1 MLKAQRT
8 AAGFLTVLMA
18 AALAACSSG
27 GGVATVNGQSISKAD
42 FDAKLE
48 GSPVAKGVLNQMAQS
63 MLLEQYA
70 KDNKIDVS
78 DAEVDKKLDALKAQ
92 YGAASFDQLVKQ
104 RGMTEEDVKKAI
116 RDNIIVDKAVGSNVR
131 VSDADISKFF
141 QKNHAAFD
149 KPAQFH
155 ARHIL
160 VPDLRTAQMIEQK
173 LKGGEKFEDLAKQY
187 SQDPGSKDKGGDLG
201 QARSGQM
208 VPSFEKA
215 AFSQPLNAIGAP
227 VKSPFGYHIIQVLE
241 RTPGTKAT
249 LASAHDQ
256 IADQLRQQQEGPLVQ
271 PFLQSLMAK
280 AKIDVQ
286 DKRFAD
292 VFPSPAAGAAAAAG
306 TSPAAPAASPAAAPT
321 KK

>member
-1 MLKAQRT
+1 MLKAQRI
-8 AAGFLTVLMA
+8 ASGFLTALMA
-18 AALAACSSG
+18 ATLAACSG
-27 GGVATVNGQSISKAD
+27 GGTIATVNGESISKAD

-48 GSPVAKGVLNQMAQS
+48 SSPVAKGMLNQMAQS

-78 DAEVDKKLDALKAQ
+78 DAEVNKKLDALKAQ
-92 YGAASFDQLVKQ
+92 YGAANFDNLVKQ
-104 RGMTEEDVKKAI
+104 RGMTEDDVRKAI

-131 VSDADISKFF
+131 VSDADIAKFF

-149 KPAQFH
+149 KPAQYH

-160 VPDLRTAQMIEQK
+160 VADLKTAQMIEQK
-173 LKGGEKFEDLAKQY
+173 LKGGAKFEDLAKQY
-187 SQDPGSKDKGGDLG
+187 SIDPGSKEKGGDLG
-201 QARSGQM
+201 QARAGQM

-215 AFSQPLNAIGAP
+215 AMTQPIGAVGPP

-241 RTPGTKAT
+241 RTPGSKAT

-271 PFLQSLMAK
+271 PFLQSLMTK
-280 AKIDVQ
+280 AKIDVK
-286 DKRFAD
+286 DSRYAD
-292 VFPSPAAGAAAAAG
+292 VFPSPVASAA
-306 TSPAAPAASPAAAPT
+306 PAAPAATPASAPT

>member
-1 MLKAQRT
+1 MLKAQRI

-18 AALAACSSG
+18 AVLAACSNG
-27 GGVATVNGQSISKAD
+27 GTVATVNGESISKAD

-48 GSPVAKGVLNQMAQS
+48 SSPVAKGMLNQMAQS

-78 DAEVDKKLDALKAQ
+78 DAEVNKKLDALKAQ
-92 YGAASFDQLVKQ
+92 YGAANFDNLVKQ
-104 RGMTEEDVKKAI
+104 RGMTEDDVRKAI
-116 RDNIIVDKAVGSNVR
+116 RDNIIVDKAVGGNVR
-131 VSDADISKFF
+131 VSDSDIAKFF

-160 VPDLRTAQMIEQK
+160 VADLKTAQMIEQK
-173 LKGGEKFEDLAKQY
+173 LKGGAKFEDLAKQY
-187 SQDPGSKDKGGDLG
+187 SIDPGSKDKGGDLG

-215 AFSQPLNAIGAP
+215 AFSQPLNTVGPP
-227 VKSPFGYHIIQVLE
+227 VKSPFGYHIIEVLE
-241 RTPGTKAT
+241 RTPGTKAS

-271 PFLQSLMAK
+271 PFLQSLMTK
-280 AKIDVQ
+280 AKIDVK
-286 DKRFAD
+286 DSRFAD
-292 VFPSPAAGAAAAAG
+292 VFPSPAANAA
-306 TSPAAPAASPAAAPT
+306 PAAPAATPASAPS